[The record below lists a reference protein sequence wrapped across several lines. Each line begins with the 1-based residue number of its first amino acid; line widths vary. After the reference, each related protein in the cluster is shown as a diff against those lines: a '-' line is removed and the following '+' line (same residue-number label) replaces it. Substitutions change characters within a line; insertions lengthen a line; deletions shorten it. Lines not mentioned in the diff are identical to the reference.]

1 MGLFGKNKKD
11 GSNDKPKQSAQVV
24 QTGSVSSNPFYT
36 FSNYT
41 PMNVD
46 NRIYAQLRE
55 GVPIIDS
62 AINKIVR
69 LMGGFRFETDNE
81 SLSNAMNEF
90 FACVNV
96 GGNQQGIQSFVDSYV
111 EQLLTYGTAVG
122 EIIADENCFYAL
134 YNGELDVLEVK
145 RKDNG
150 IDLEFFNTSS
160 GMAQPIRHLNNILF
174 SVLNPQPGK
183 ILGTSLLRGL
193 PFVSD
198 ILLKIYSTIGSNW
211 ERVDNLRYAVT
222 YKPQGDG
229 TDAAFAKERANQ
241 MASAWKDAMS
251 SKDSVKDFVA
261 VGDVKVS
268 VIGADNQ
275 ILDSE
280 IPVRQM
286 LEQIIAKTGL
296 MPYMFGLSW
305 STTEKMSQQQADILT
320 TELAAYRRIITP
332 ILKKIGMAYLTVNG
346 IANDVEIVWDRIT
359 LQDETEH
366 AQARYYNAMA
376 DNLIKEADDGSVS
389 NPKMQDR

>member
-145 RKDNG
+145 RNDNG

-160 GMAQPIRHLNNILF
+160 GMAQPIRHPNNILF

-211 ERVDNLRYAVT
+211 ERVGNLRYAVT

-320 TELAAYRRIITP
+320 TELAAYRRIITS

>member
-1 MGLFGKNKKD
+1 MGIFKRGKRGTAD
-11 GSNDKPKQSAQVV
+11 DAVSTSSV
-24 QTGSVSSNPFYT
+24 QTSSVNAHPF
-36 FSNYT
+36 SQLNSYT
-41 PMNVD
+41 PMNV
-46 NRIYAQLRE
+46 NNHIYRSLRE

-69 LMGGFRFETDNE
+69 LMGGFVFSTGDENTDAEING
-81 SLSNAMNEF
+81 F
-90 FACVNV
+90 FSTINV
-96 GGNQQGIQSFVDSYV
+96 GGNQTGIQAFVDTYL
-111 EQLLTYGTAVG
+111 EQLLTYGTAIG
-122 EIIADENCFYAL
+122 EMIIDGDCFYAL
-134 YNGELDVLEVK
+134 YNGELDVLDVK
-145 RKDNG
+145 RRKNS
-150 IDLEFFNTSS
+150 IELEFFNTSS
-160 GMAQPIRHLNNILF
+160 GKPVQVRNPQTILF
-174 SVLNPQPGK
+174 SVLNPEPGR

-198 ILLKIYSTIGSNW
+198 ILLKIYNTIGTNW
-211 ERVDNLRYAVT
+211 ERVGNLRYAVT

-229 TDAAFAKERANQ
+229 ADKAFAKERANQ

-251 SKDSVKDFVA
+251 SKERVKDFVA

-320 TELAAYRRIITP
+320 TELEAYRRIINP
-332 ILKKIGMAYLTVNG
+332 VLKKIGAAYLALCG
-346 IANDVEIVWDRIT
+346 IGGGVEIVWDDIT
-359 LQDETEH
+359 LQDETQL
-366 AQARYYNAMA
+366 AQARLYNAEA
-376 DNLIKEADDGSVS
+376 DNLLKEAEA
-389 NPKMQDR
+389 